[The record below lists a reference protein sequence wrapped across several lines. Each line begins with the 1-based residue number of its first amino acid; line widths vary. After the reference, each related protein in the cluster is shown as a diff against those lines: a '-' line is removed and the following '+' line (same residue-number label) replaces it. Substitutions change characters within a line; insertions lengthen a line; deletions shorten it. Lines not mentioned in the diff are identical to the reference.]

1 MFSLDISL
9 EFESIIFLN
18 ACMPCCRISDYCNV
32 FEMETENEEL
42 TYTAIFQYLSFTGW
56 VYAVYPIFYMGTL
69 IIVKGKDTVEN
80 KRKAIEIANTPTSP
94 WAFWSY
100 NAAVQ
105 GLIGGG
111 DIVKNNST
119 VKIKN
124 TPIFWWETWS
134 YYIIAQ
140 NPMENKLNSTWNNYR
155 KYRLSIWNNWH
166 ILEDR
171 ILIFLLIFLT
181 FIA

>member
-1 MFSLDISL
+1 MD
-9 EFESIIFLN
+9 
-18 ACMPCCRISDYCNV
+18 
-32 FEMETENEEL
+32 
-42 TYTAIFQYLSFTGW
+42 
-56 VYAVYPIFYMGTL
+56 TL
-69 IIVKGKDTVEN
+69 IIVKGKDAVEN
-80 KRKAIEIANTPTSP
+80 KRKAIEIANTPTNP

-100 NAAVQ
+100 TAAVQ

-111 DIVKNNST
+111 DIIKNNSAI
-119 VKIKN
+119 KIKN

-134 YYIIAQ
+134 YYIITQ
-140 NPMENKLNSTWNNYR
+140 NPMENKLNNTWNNYR

-181 FIA
+181 FNV